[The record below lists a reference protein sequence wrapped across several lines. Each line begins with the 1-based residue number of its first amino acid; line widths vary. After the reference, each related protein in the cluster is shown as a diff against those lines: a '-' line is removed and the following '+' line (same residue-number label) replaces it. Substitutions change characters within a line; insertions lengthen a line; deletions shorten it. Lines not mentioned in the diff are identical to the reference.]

1 MSKTAYENDFLPPG
15 TEVGNRYEI
24 IRPIGTGGMGNVYLA
39 TDEVFGDKLV
49 AIKLLHNQF
58 TFQKKYLQR
67 FIREVQLLSTINHP
81 QIVRT
86 FDVGVDKELV
96 YFTMEFVDG
105 LPLHKAAQRG
115 LINMSDWGKIIL
127 QICEGLSAIHREGI
141 VHQDLKPANII
152 LLPNKSIKIADFG
165 IAYTSGVEKLLGN
178 EVVGSAA
185 YIAPETWSGKKVTP
199 AADMYSLGVCL
210 YELLTGKLP
219 FDGESALEVSRKHLN
234 EAPVPPK
241 VLNADIPHWLSSIIL
256 RLLEKSPVE
265 RISSPDSAIY
275 YLIEAEPELS
285 KFLTGGADDEKQ
297 NGPRLPQQTTPEKL
311 RHLITRVGLNHKIF
325 CTPALGFSLLIASLY
340 MVLTSLIRTGFEAL
354 TGQEKIIALTALNPM
369 LTVSDVFRTGIPLSL
384 LFILSCGTLPLL
396 VSCLSLRLS
405 NAISATLH
413 ALWFIVL
420 LSLVSLTIN
429 LVPVMKNTGV
439 PVSELLK
446 AAESARVQ
454 ISSAI
459 LLSPLTISSNL
470 PSASIQDEDQTNTA
484 TPPLTEST
492 VISLLNPSSAH
503 AILFLWVVS
512 LLYVIRLGL
521 RTVYFKARNLFV
533 TLSTGLLAL
542 FFIESFALEI
552 MMQEHFKVI
561 AEFYLGG
568 GMVRAPLGGIVPG
581 IINWGFIIATLLVA
595 VTTDRRYRQL

>member
-1 MSKTAYENDFLPPG
+1 
-15 TEVGNRYEI
+15 
-24 IRPIGTGGMGNVYLA
+24 
-39 TDEVFGDKLV
+39 
-49 AIKLLHNQF
+49 
-58 TFQKKYLQR
+58 
-67 FIREVQLLSTINHP
+67 
-81 QIVRT
+81 
-86 FDVGVDKELV
+86 
-96 YFTMEFVDG
+96 
-105 LPLHKAAQRG
+105 
-115 LINMSDWGKIIL
+115 MSDWGKIIL

-165 IAYTSGVEKLLGN
+165 IAYTRGVEKLLGN

-185 YIAPETWSGKKVTP
+185 YIAPETWSGRKVTP

-219 FDGESALEVSRKHLN
+219 FDGESALEVSRKHLH

-241 VLNADIPHWLSSIIL
+241 VLNPDIPQWLSSIIL
-256 RLLEKSPVE
+256 RMLEKSPVE

-275 YLIEAEPELS
+275 YLLEAEPELS
-285 KFLTGGADDEKQ
+285 QFLTEGTEDQPDL
-297 NGPRLPQQTTPEKL
+297 PRLPQQTTPEKL

-340 MVLTSLIRTGFEAL
+340 MVITSLVRTGFEAL
-354 TGQEKIIALTALNPM
+354 TGQEKIAALTALNSD

-396 VSCLSLRLS
+396 ASCLSLRLS

-420 LSLVSLTIN
+420 LALVSLTIN

-439 PVSELLK
+439 PVSELVK

-454 ISSAI
+454 ISSAV
-459 LLSPLTISSNL
+459 LLSPITINANIPNL
-470 PSASIQDEDQTNTA
+470 PGSDNKESIDTQSSATAQSEPSI
-484 TPPLTEST
+484 
-492 VISLLNPSSAH
+492 ISLLQPSAAH
-503 AILFLWVVS
+503 AILFLWVFS
-512 LLYVIRLGL
+512 LMYIIRLAL
-521 RTVYFKARNLFV
+521 RTVYFRARNLFI
-533 TLSTGLLAL
+533 TLLTGLLAL
-542 FFIESFALEI
+542 FFVESFVLEI
-552 MMQEHFKVI
+552 IMRENFKAI

-568 GMVRAPLGGIVPG
+568 GMMRMPLSGIIPGIV
-581 IINWGFIIATLLVA
+581 NWGFIIATILGA